1 MSDIFLL
8 RHFDEP
14 VPLPALQAMAEESMG
29 CFPLYRVTWQ
39 QSFFSTGEQD
49 LLCHFRGPDAE
60 SIRTALRNGDADMR
74 IHFPGTTHDA
84 PGRTEEEI
92 LEANVIVHRSFDE
105 PVDLDALQAQEDAS
119 LHCLENHRVTFMRTF
134 LSADRR
140 RMACL
145 YKAPDAESVRI
156 AQREAGMPVESAW
169 SFLRISPEQAA

>member
-1 MSDIFLL
+1 MSDVFLL

-14 VPLPALQAMAEESMG
+14 IPLPDLQAKADAAMG

-39 QSFFSTGEQD
+39 QSFFSTDEQN

-74 IHFPGTTHDA
+74 IHFPGTIHNA
-84 PGRTEEEI
+84 PGRSEADI
-92 LEANVIVHRSFDE
+92 LGANVVVHRSFDE
-105 PVDLDALQAQEDAS
+105 PADLDALQAQEDVS

-134 LSADRR
+134 LSTDRR

-156 AQREAGMPVESAW
+156 AQREAGMPVDNVW
-169 SFLRISPEQAA
+169 SFQRLTPV